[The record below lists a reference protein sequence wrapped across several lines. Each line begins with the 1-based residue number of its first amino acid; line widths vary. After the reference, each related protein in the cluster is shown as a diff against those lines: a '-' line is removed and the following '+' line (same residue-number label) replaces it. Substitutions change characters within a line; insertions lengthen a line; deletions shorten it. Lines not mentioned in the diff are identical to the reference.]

1 MSKRRIVIVDEDASL
16 LRLAGA
22 NHPISTP
29 YWLPIVLTLL
39 AFLFCAPPSA
49 QAAATINGGTLRVAT
64 TSGSALGTP
73 SAITVNSG
81 GTLLLGASNQINNT
95 ASITLGGGSA
105 PSAGALTLSATGSD
119 LDFGTGAIGTL
130 TFASF
135 SPGSFSLTIDNG
147 RGAGTDGL
155 VFHSDQSA
163 NLSNLSFTGYGPG
176 AVEFD
181 LGGGFYEITPVAP
194 VPEPST
200 CVAGALAL
208 GALAYHQ
215 RRRQRQRRT
224 PGRLSGRTA

>member
-1 MSKRRIVIVDEDASL
+1 MTKRRIVIVEEDANL

-22 NHPISTP
+22 NLPISTP
-29 YWLPIVLTLL
+29 YWLSIVFTLL

-49 QAAATINGGTLRVAT
+49 QAAT
-64 TSGSALGTP
+64 TSGRALGTT

-105 PSAGALTLSATGSD
+105 PGAGALTLSATGSD
-119 LDFGTGAIGTL
+119 LDFGTGTVGTL
-130 TFASF
+130 TSASF
-135 SPGSFSLTIDNG
+135 SPGNFSLTVDNWT
-147 RGAGTDGL
+147 GAGTDGL
-155 VFHSDQSA
+155 VFHSDQSF
-163 NLSNLSFTGYGPG
+163 NLSRFNFTGYAAG
-176 AVEFD
+176 AFEID
-181 LGGGFYEITPVAP
+181 LGGDFYEIAPVAP

-208 GALAYHQ
+208 GALAFHQ

-224 PGRLSGRTA
+224 PGRVSGQTA